1 MTPIVMQLSLKEVGM
16 TFQLKKDFGFKTVLA
31 VIKDTI
37 QQMRDGEIQ
46 LVAASLSFSTA
57 IALVPFIA
65 VVLATFQS
73 IGGLEAL
80 YPKVEALLLKNMRE
94 AAGSDVSKFI
104 RIFLKNINAGKL
116 GTTGA
121 VFLFITSLRL
131 LHDMEVGINRVWNI
145 PNTRP
150 FYQRLIYHWAFI
162 LAIPVGLAIYVGFTS
177 LEQFQFVHRVLPEGL
192 TNGMLLIGSLF
203 FTYKMV
209 PNFVVNTKAAFL
221 SALTTSLVLFVVH
234 KSYSNLA
241 LQFFN
246 YNKIYGSFAALPLLL
261 FWILTMWYVILSGVA
276 LCASLQGRHVA

>member
-1 MTPIVMQLSLKEVGM
+1 MQLSLKEVGM

-246 YNKIYGSFAALPLLL
+246 YNKIDGSFAALPL
-261 FWILTMWYVILSGVA
+261 
-276 LCASLQGRHVA
+276 